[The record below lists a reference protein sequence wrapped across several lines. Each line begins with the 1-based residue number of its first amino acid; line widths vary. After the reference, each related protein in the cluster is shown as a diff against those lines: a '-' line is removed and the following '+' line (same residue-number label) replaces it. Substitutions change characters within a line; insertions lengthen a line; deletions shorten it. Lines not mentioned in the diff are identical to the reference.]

1 MVEAPITRN
10 ARVPR
15 QLSWHGGVGYAPNW
29 VSFGLC
35 LWLTTSCGCGLTK
48 CWKEG
53 CEAVADCRELSQQ
66 GVEALEREDWQ
77 TAESSFSQAI
87 QICPIDPIA
96 RRNYCEV
103 LWKRG
108 DRPAALNQLHEAIAL
123 RSSDPALHLRLAEL
137 SLEMADYDTC
147 YREVNE
153 AIDLEPTLAEAWL
166 LRGKLMWRSGR
177 LNQSMTDLHRA
188 LKYDPEQRDTLY
200 LLAEVHRGL
209 NQPQQALNVLYQ
221 LAEIYPPGNEPQEV
235 LYLTGLAYMALER
248 YSEAQSTFTLAARRG
263 PESAELLYHLAE
275 SQLRCGRPDIARQS
289 ILRALEIAPQHNP
302 SQQMQQEIDLALQ
315 TPPGAIR
322 R

>member
-221 LAEIYPPGNEPQEV
+221 LAEIYPPAWPTWHLNATQKLNQLLRSLLVAGQNLQNYFTTWPNPNSV
-235 LYLTGLAYMALER
+235 AVAPISLA
-248 YSEAQSTFTLAARRG
+248 
-263 PESAELLYHLAE
+263 
-275 SQLRCGRPDIARQS
+275 
-289 ILRALEIAPQHNP
+289 NP
-302 SQQMQQEIDLALQ
+302 SSVHWKLLPNTIPANKCNRKSISPCKLPLVLFAANPIGRQ
-315 TPPGAIR
+315 
-322 R
+322 